1 MESFLIQ
8 GFCDQFKF
16 YKYTYILEKLLL
28 INLSYRL
35 VLACDAYLK
44 QKSIYVDF
52 RIKVFDIQIV
62 ITFSRI
68 NDVAAM
74 SFAKRL
80 QSFV

>member
-52 RIKVFDIQIV
+52 TNNFNNLYHIYRQKKIIQRTI
-62 ITFSRI
+62 
-68 NDVAAM
+68 
-74 SFAKRL
+74 
-80 QSFV
+80 